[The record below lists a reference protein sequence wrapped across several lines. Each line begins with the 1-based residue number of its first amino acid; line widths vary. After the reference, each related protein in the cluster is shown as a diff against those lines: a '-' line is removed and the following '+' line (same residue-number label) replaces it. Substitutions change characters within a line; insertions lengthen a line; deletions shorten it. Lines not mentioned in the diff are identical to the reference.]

1 MNPLIQ
7 IKMIIVFEGGDQA
20 GKKTQSS
27 LLTKKLKS
35 LKIKTELFSF
45 PDYTTPIGKEINK
58 YLHGKRSFSPQTIH
72 CLLAANRWEKVEK
85 IKMAQEKNSVVI
97 MNRYAESNL
106 VYGLVNGLKLSWLEN
121 LDAGLPK
128 SDLVIVLDVPQNE
141 SFKRKKTN
149 RDKFEKN
156 KIFSQTISKTYRK
169 MAKKKRWKI
178 VDATNSINEVH
189 QDIMQIFSR
198 KIGI

>member
-1 MNPLIQ
+1 MNSLIQ

-35 LKIKTELFSF
+35 LKIKTKLFSF

-97 MNRYAESNL
+97 MNRYVESNL

>member
-1 MNPLIQ
+1 MNSLIQ

-20 GKKTQSS
+20 GKKTQST

-35 LKIKTELFSF
+35 LKIKTKLFSF

-97 MNRYAESNL
+97 MNRYTESNL

-149 RDKFEKN
+149 RDKFGKN
-156 KIFSQTISKTYRK
+156 KFFSQTISKIYRK

>member
-1 MNPLIQ
+1 MNSLIQ

-156 KIFSQTISKTYRK
+156 KFFSQTISKTYRK

-178 VDATNSINEVH
+178 VDATNSKNEVH